1 MRVVLDTNQL
11 VAALMR
17 PPELATLLMAW
28 DSARFTV
35 LASNA
40 ILDEYFNVLAYPT
53 IAPLISPELLR
64 TFKDNLL
71 HDIARVD
78 PVDIPPLCRDPDDDK
93 FIATAAHGLAD
104 YLVTVDKH
112 LLATDVVSYLRRFGV
127 GVIDSDELLRLLD
140 GQG

>member
-17 PPELATLLMAW
+17 PPELATVLMAW

-35 LASNA
+35 LASDA
-40 ILDEYFNVLAYPT
+40 ILDEYFEVLAYPT

-71 HDIARVD
+71 HDIVRIE
-78 PVDIPPLCRDPDDDK
+78 PIGIPSLCRDPDDDK
-93 FIATAAHGLAD
+93 FIAAAAYGAAD

-112 LLATDVVSYLRRFGV
+112 LLAHEVVDYLTRLGV
-127 GVIDSDELLRLLD
+127 GILDSDALIRLLD
-140 GQG
+140 QRG

>member
-40 ILDEYFNVLAYPT
+40 LLDEYFNVLNYPK
-53 IAPLISPELLR
+53 IAPRISPELLR

-71 HDIARVD
+71 RDIVLVE
-78 PVDIPPLCRDPDDDK
+78 PVDIPSLCRDPDDDK
-93 FIATAAHGLAD
+93 LIAVAAYGLAD
-104 YLVTVDKH
+104 YLVTADSD
-112 LLATDVVSYLRRFGV
+112 LLTPDVVDFLTGSGV
-127 GVIDSDELLRLLD
+127 GVTDSDELIRLLV
-140 GQG
+140 